1 MAKKKKIYKVGI
13 DSETYAISL
22 VESPAIEETLVAL
35 EEQKPIKIQLADEEK
50 YMVYSAVLVP
60 DKPIY
65 RRNEDGDEFYIEFT
79 KESIEK
85 MAQEY
90 LMNYRQNEI
99 TLDHATMANDI
110 TLVESWIKTDMYKDK
125 SVAIGLSEDL
135 PIGTWIAGLKVNQ
148 IDAWNRIKNG
158 ELRGFSVESMISLE
172 EFSKQEQNTNNMSIE
187 TNDNMFWDK
196 MKNILSEVFTSLSM
210 SKKDEADIESSETYK
225 ITPESAA
232 KELEAIL
239 SKDSDDK
246 SYPLSAMTDP
256 LNIELANQSGFTS
269 VEAYLDE
276 VYAIKT
282 DGYTSGTSA
291 QANFEE
297 NALPTEPTVEPNT
310 ITVQVQPLTEE
321 EKSTIE
327 EGIKSGATEAPKVEE
342 KPQENNAHLE
352 ELINSLK
359 EEINALKEMNNGL
372 NDKVKELSKE
382 PSTKPV
388 NTNAKPSG
396 ASTYSAWRE
405 QMRSMIG

>member
-1 MAKKKKIYKVGI
+1 MAKKIKKYKVGI

-60 DKPIY
+60 EKPIF

-99 TLDHATMANDI
+99 TLDHETMANDI

-172 EFSKQEQNTNNMSIE
+172 EFSKQEQNTNNMNIE
-187 TNDNMFWDK
+187 TNDMFWDK
-196 MKNILSEVFTSLSM
+196 LKNILKDTF
-210 SKKDEADIESSETYK
+210 SKKVEEPTID
-225 ITPESAA
+225 
-232 KELEAIL
+232 
-239 SKDSDDK
+239 
-246 SYPLSAMTDP
+246 
-256 LNIELANQSGFTS
+256 ELAANSGFTNVDDYQKE
-269 VEAYLDE
+269 VEAVKAEL
-276 VYAIKT
+276 
-282 DGYTSGTSA
+282 
-291 QANFEE
+291 EE
-297 NALPTEPTVEPNT
+297 QNAEEPAVEPTVEP
-310 ITVQVQPLTEE
+310 TVEE
-321 EKSTIE
+321 PKPAE
-327 EGIKSGATEAPKVEE
+327 EPKVEEPVVEEPKVEE
-342 KPQENNAHLE
+342 KPKEDNTKHLE
-352 ELINSLK
+352 ELIGSLK
-359 EEINALKEMNNGL
+359 EEINALKEMNSGL
-372 NDKVKELSKE
+372 SDKVKELSKE
-382 PSTKPV
+382 PSAKPV
-388 NTNAKPSG
+388 NTNAKPS
-396 ASTYSAWRE
+396 AADTYSAWRE

>member
-1 MAKKKKIYKVGI
+1 MAKKIKKYKVGI

-35 EEQKPIKIQLADEEK
+35 EEQKPIKVQLADEEK

-60 DKPIY
+60 DKPIF
-65 RRNEDGDEFYIEFT
+65 RRNDDGDEFYIEFT

-99 TLDHATMANDI
+99 TLDHETMANDI

-172 EFSKQEQNTNNMSIE
+172 EFSKQEQNTNNMNIE
-187 TNDNMFWDK
+187 TNDMFWDK
-196 MKNILSEVFTSLSM
+196 LKNILKDTF
-210 SKKDEADIESSETYK
+210 SKKVEEPTVE
-225 ITPESAA
+225 
-232 KELEAIL
+232 
-239 SKDSDDK
+239 
-246 SYPLSAMTDP
+246 
-256 LNIELANQSGFTS
+256 ELAANSGFTNVEDYQKE
-269 VEAYLDE
+269 VEAVKAELDE
-276 VYAIKT
+276 QN
-282 DGYTSGTSA
+282 A
-291 QANFEE
+291 Q
-297 NALPTEPTVEPNT
+297 EPTVEP
-310 ITVQVQPLTEE
+310 IVEPTVEE
-321 EKSTIE
+321 PKPKE
-327 EGIKSGATEAPKVEE
+327 EPKVDEPTVEEPKVEE
-342 KPQENNAHLE
+342 KPKDDNTKHLE
-352 ELINSLK
+352 ELIGSLK
-359 EEINALKEMNNGL
+359 EEINALKEMNSGL

-382 PSTKPV
+382 PSAKPV
-388 NTNAKPSG
+388 NTNAKPS
-396 ASTYSAWRE
+396 AADTYSAWRE

>member
-35 EEQKPIKIQLADEEK
+35 EEHKPIKVQLADEEK

-60 DKPIY
+60 DKPIF

-99 TLDHATMANDI
+99 TLDHEAMANDI

-172 EFSKQEQNTNNMSIE
+172 EFSKQEQNTNNMNIE
-187 TNDNMFWDK
+187 TNDMFWDK
-196 MKNILSEVFTSLSM
+196 LKNILKDTF
-210 SKKDEADIESSETYK
+210 SKKVEEST
-225 ITPESAA
+225 I
-232 KELEAIL
+232 
-239 SKDSDDK
+239 D
-246 SYPLSAMTDP
+246 
-256 LNIELANQSGFTS
+256 ELAANSGFTNVEDYKKE
-269 VEAYLDE
+269 VEAVKAEL
-276 VYAIKT
+276 
-282 DGYTSGTSA
+282 
-291 QANFEE
+291 EE
-297 NALPTEPTVEPNT
+297 QNAEEPAVEPTVEP
-310 ITVQVQPLTEE
+310 TVEE
-321 EKSTIE
+321 PKPAE
-327 EGIKSGATEAPKVEE
+327 EPKVEE
-342 KPQENNAHLE
+342 PVVEEPKVEDKPKEDNTKHLE
-352 ELINSLK
+352 ELIGSLK
-359 EEINALKEMNNGL
+359 EEINALKEMNSGL

-382 PSTKPV
+382 PSAKPV
-388 NTNAKPSG
+388 NTNAKPS
-396 ASTYSAWRE
+396 AADTYSAWRE

>member
-35 EEQKPIKIQLADEEK
+35 EEQKPIKVQLADEEK

-60 DKPIY
+60 DKPIF

-99 TLDHATMANDI
+99 TLDHETMANDI

-172 EFSKQEQNTNNMSIE
+172 EFSKQEQNTNNMNIE
-187 TNDNMFWDK
+187 TNDMFWDK
-196 MKNILSEVFTSLSM
+196 LKNILKDTF
-210 SKKDEADIESSETYK
+210 SKK
-225 ITPESAA
+225 
-232 KELEAIL
+232 
-239 SKDSDDK
+239 
-246 SYPLSAMTDP
+246 
-256 LNIELANQSGFTS
+256 
-269 VEAYLDE
+269 VE
-276 VYAIKT
+276 
-282 DGYTSGTSA
+282 
-291 QANFEE
+291 
-297 NALPTEPTVEPNT
+297 EPTVEELAANSGFTNVEEYEKEVEAVKEELEEQNT
-310 ITVQVQPLTEE
+310 PTEPQAQEPTVETPKTEE
-321 EKSTIE
+321 QVTE
-327 EGIKSGATEAPKVEE
+327 EPNVEEPKPTEEAPKAEE

-388 NTNAKPSG
+388 NTNAKPS
-396 ASTYSAWRE
+396 AADTYSAWRE